1 MDYSKYIQMKQKAA
15 NVYKS
20 NWQARD
26 ASEVTLRRVAISNKP
41 NSTVHDGPDNVCCS
55 GSSNTTVAPTPP
67 QEPGNGFSTDFSMD
81 IVSNKRAGCASCQDV
96 AWGQPGGITFRSCA
110 EVTLFTTPPSNPVK
124 GTNLTIPNTQSI
136 ITPPCVSR
144 NDPGVVQR
152 GTTICSTVTPA
163 YTGWR
168 NQVPTNAFGQK
179 PLQQYP
185 FSSA

>member
-1 MDYSKYIQMKQKAA
+1 MDYSKYIQMKQKAT

-41 NSTVHDGPDNVCCS
+41 NSTVHDGPDNVCAS
-55 GSSNTTVAPTPP
+55 GSSNTPVPPTPP
-67 QEPGNGFSTDFSMD
+67 QAPGNGFSTDYSMD

-96 AWGQPGGITFRSCA
+96 AWGQPGGITFRTCA
-110 EVTLFTTPPSNPVK
+110 EVDLFSTPPSNPMK
-124 GTNLTIPNTQSI
+124 GTNLTISSTESI
-136 ITPPCVSR
+136 ITTPCVIKDTS
-144 NDPGVVQR
+144 VVQR
-152 GTTICSTVTPA
+152 GLASCSNITPR

-168 NQVPTNAFGQK
+168 NQAPTSANGQK

-185 FSSA
+185 YSSA

>member
-26 ASEVTLRRVAISNKP
+26 ASEVTLRNAAISNKP
-41 NSTVHDGPDNVCCS
+41 NSTVHQGPDNVCGS
-55 GSSNTTVAPTPP
+55 GSSNTSVPATPS
-67 QEPGNGFSTDFSMD
+67 QAPGNGFSTDYSMD
-81 IVSNKRAGCASCQDV
+81 IVSNQRAGCASCQDV
-96 AWGQPGGITFRSCA
+96 AWGTAGGVQFRTCA
-110 EVTLFTTPPSNPVK
+110 EVTLFTTPPSNPMK
-124 GTNLTIPNTQSI
+124 GTNLTIPDTDSI

-152 GTTICSTVTPA
+152 GFTNCSTVTPA
-163 YTGWR
+163 YTGSR
-168 NQVPTNAFGQK
+168 NQVPTSGNGQK

-185 FSSA
+185 YPSA